1 MPPTTPATMRCDK
14 SSVAHHQSGTPA
26 HIRQAVKHT
35 EFKLCTKTNGSQA
48 LRCRLHLSTG
58 AIQRWKGSLDHSI
71 DMILLSGGM
80 QKKWSDEGRFKKDRA
95 QQIIINNPNIAKYCQ
110 ILPNIAKY
118 CQILPQQSKAY
129 QMRAKGTVLRTCQ
142 VCVFPVG
149 PRDST
154 RATLMVRE
162 TVC

>member
-26 HIRQAVKHT
+26 HIRQTFKHT

-80 QKKWSDEGRFKKDRA
+80 QKKWRDEGRFKKDRA
-95 QQIIINNPNIAKYCQ
+95 QQIIIKYYIINNPDIAKYCHSNPKH
-110 ILPNIAKY
+110 IKCVPK
-118 CQILPQQSKAY
+118 
-129 QMRAKGTVLRTCQ
+129 VLRTCQ
-142 VCVFPVG
+142 VCVFAVG

-154 RATLMVRE
+154 RATLMVR
-162 TVC
+162 